1 MKNSQK
7 NKKRIVWIATGA
19 AALGAGFGVASV
31 ASAATNT
38 GSSSTTA
45 PAVSNV
51 TPSAPADHVDPAS
64 MPNGPGETVLTGT
77 DLSSVTAAVKA
88 ADPTA
93 TIIRAETDSSGHA
106 FEAHVKEADGTVKTY
121 YFTSTYQ
128 ADGSGTGFGPGG
140 PGGPHGGP
148 QGGPQDQ
155 GPQGAPQV
163 PASSSSSAT
172 GA

>member
-7 NKKRIVWIATGA
+7 SRKRIVWIATGA

-93 TIIRAETDSSGHA
+93 TIIRAETDSGGHA

-128 ADGSGTGFGPGG
+128 ADGSDTGFG

-148 QGGPQDQ
+148 HGGPQDQ
-155 GPQGAPQV
+155 APQGSAQAPA
-163 PASSSSSAT
+163 ASGSTTT